1 MYEDF
6 YGLRER
12 PFELIPNPRFLFLS
26 PQHQEALTHLNYG
39 LSGRPGI
46 TLVIGD
52 AGTGKSTLIR
62 ASLEAT
68 RAPGSRVAVL
78 ANPTLTRGEFYEHL
92 SKTLGF
98 SAEAAASKTA
108 FLREMDVALAECQ
121 NAGGILALIVDEA
134 QSLPNE
140 LLEELRLL
148 TNAGTNAD
156 GPGSQGSLTLVL
168 VGQPELADRLNDPS
182 LRQLKQRVALRAELK
197 PFTLKET
204 AGYIASRITIA
215 GGRADQV
222 FTRDAV
228 LAIHAASKGLPRVIS
243 VLCDNALVTGFA
255 SNVRPVGSVIVA
267 DVCSDFDLPRVTV
280 AEAAKPVQARPP
292 VVAPAPQ
299 PQPQVQAQPPATPG
313 APPPVARQD
322 REMFSDVKEP
332 RRFSFFRGA
341 RR

>member
-12 PFELIPNPRFLFLS
+12 PFELVPNPRFLFLS

-62 ASLEAT
+62 AALEAS
-68 RAPGSRVAVL
+68 RAPGSRVALL
-78 ANPTLTRGEFYEHL
+78 ANPTLTRSEFYEHV
-92 SKTLGF
+92 STTLGF
-98 SAEAAASKTA
+98 SADAASSKTV
-108 FLREMDVALAECQ
+108 FLREMDAALAECQ
-121 NAGGILALIVDEA
+121 SAGGILALIVDEA
-134 QSLPNE
+134 QSLPSE

-148 TNAGTNAD
+148 TNAGAD
-156 GPGSQGSLTLVL
+156 GQGSLTLVL
-168 VGQPELADRLNDPS
+168 VGQPELSDRLNDPS

-197 PFTLKET
+197 AFSLKET

-228 LAIHAASKGLPRVIS
+228 LAIHTASKGLPRVIS

-255 SNVRPVGSVIVA
+255 SNVRPVGSAIVS

-280 AEAAKPVQARPP
+280 VEPK
-292 VVAPAPQ
+292 PAPSR
-299 PQPQVQAQPPATPG
+299 PASAVAASGMPPAQPTPATPPAG
-313 APPPVARQD
+313 ARRE